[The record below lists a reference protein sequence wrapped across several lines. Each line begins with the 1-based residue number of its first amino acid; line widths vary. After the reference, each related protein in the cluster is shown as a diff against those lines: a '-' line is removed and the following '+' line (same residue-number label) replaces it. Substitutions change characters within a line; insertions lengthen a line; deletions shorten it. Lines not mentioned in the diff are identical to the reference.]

1 MFFDDDY
8 KLKKVDLGTKKIV
21 KKEDFLK
28 KIEESKKI
36 TEEKPKKDYYYGVI
50 AKFVRKL

>member
-1 MFFDDDY
+1 MFFDDDQR
-8 KLKKVDLGTKKIV
+8 LKKQDIGTKKIL

-36 TEEKPKKDYYYGVI
+36 SEDKPKKDYYYAI
-50 AKFVRKL
+50 LSKFVRKL